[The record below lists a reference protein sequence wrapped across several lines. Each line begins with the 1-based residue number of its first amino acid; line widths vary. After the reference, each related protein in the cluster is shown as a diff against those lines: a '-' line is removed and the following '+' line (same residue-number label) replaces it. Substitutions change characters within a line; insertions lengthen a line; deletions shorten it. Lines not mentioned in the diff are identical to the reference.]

1 MRTLLRGARELAGL
15 ALRADRWRLVRAALL
30 VLLGYLATPLI
41 AVALMG
47 LTDAAVAGDG
57 PAAGAYALAVAV
69 LLVVELMAV
78 HFAHLSYFEVGE
90 LAEAG
95 LNERLG
101 GLLHGARGVHHF
113 DEPQTMNSVTL
124 MREGFA
130 QTREGVEALLQFCGL
145 ALQVGLTTVLLVRL
159 DPWLLLLPLA
169 ALPPVLIAERAQ
181 RVLDTAKEKAGEST
195 RLAAH
200 LLAVAVSPAS
210 VKEVRIF
217 QAEQQL
223 IARQSAAWQRVS
235 AALGAAHLRSA
246 ALRAGGQI
254 LFALAYGGAI
264 VAVISRA
271 VAGQASIGQVVL
283 VITLAVQVSVQV
295 SGVLGLL
302 ARLQGA
308 AATLDRLHAARR
320 RLESAPREDLRPEAA
335 PREDRPRAVPPAVLP
350 VRLERGIRLEN
361 VSFSYPGADRPV
373 LHEVSLEIPP
383 GATVAVVGENGAG
396 KSTLVKLLCGLY
408 EPTSGRVLADGVDL
422 RDLPPEAW
430 RARLA
435 TLLQDFARFELS
447 LRDNAGAGD
456 LRRLHDDEAITA
468 ALARAGAESLPGVV
482 PGGLDGLLGHGY
494 GDGVDLS
501 GGQWQRLGLSR
512 AHLREDPLLLVLD
525 EPASALDAAAEHAL
539 FERYAASAGQVGR
552 ESGAVTVFV
561 SHRFST
567 VRMAELIVVLDQGR
581 VVESG
586 GHARLMAD
594 GGLYAELYGLQARAY
609 R

>member
-90 LAEAG
+90 LAEVG

-113 DEPQTMNSVTL
+113 DEPQVMNSVTL

-181 RVLDTAKEKAGEST
+181 RVLDTAKEKVGEST

-254 LFALAYGGAI
+254 FFALAYGGAI

-271 VAGQASIGQVVL
+271 VAGQASVGQVVL

-308 AATLDRLHAARR
+308 AATLARLHAARR
-320 RLESAPREDLRPEAA
+320 RLEPAPG
-335 PREDRPRAVPPAVLP
+335 EDRTRADALPA
-350 VRLERGIRLEN
+350 RLERGIRLEN
-361 VSFSYPGADRPV
+361 VGFSYPGADRPV

-408 EPTSGRVLADGVDL
+408 EPTSGRVLADGLDL

-447 LRDNAGAGD
+447 LRDNAGAGE
-456 LRRLHDDEAITA
+456 LRRLRDDEAITA
-468 ALARAGAESLPGVV
+468 ALARAGAERLPEMV

-512 AHLREDPLLLVLD
+512 THLREDPLLLVLD

-539 FERYAASAGQVGR
+539 FERYAASAGQAR
-552 ESGAVTVFV
+552 KESGAVTVFV